1 MAPVTRSAL
10 WLGFFGLIFAAWV
23 MMYVMSTGMGLDL
36 LGRPDA
42 MGQMMRGMDPRMDT
56 YMPMASFGPLA
67 VMWAAMM
74 AAMMLPTMIPTL
86 RSYEDL
92 MVSANGTRAG
102 WFGVLLGLGTFCVAC
117 CWGFVA
123 LGFSGGVMN
132 LAWMGLATLF
142 LVLEKLPQIGHKVTE
157 PMGVLLILGACVVA
171 GLPLY
176 SGG

>member
-1 MAPVTRSAL
+1 MAPVIRSAL
-10 WLGFFGLIFAAWV
+10 WLGFFGLILAAWV

-42 MGQMMRGMDPRMDT
+42 VGQMMRGMDPRMDM
-56 YMPMASFGPLA
+56 YMPTASFGPLA

-102 WFGVLLGLGTFCVAC
+102 
-117 CWGFVA
+117 
-123 LGFSGGVMN
+123 
-132 LAWMGLATLF
+132 
-142 LVLEKLPQIGHKVTE
+142 
-157 PMGVLLILGACVVA
+157 
-171 GLPLY
+171 
-176 SGG
+176 